1 MIRKTPSEPS
11 KEELIALN
19 AALRAENASLKARIA
34 ELERRLGLNSSNSG
48 KPPSSDGLKKP
59 ARVTSLRERS
69 EIIGKIRYFWWRLCP
84 MFAIQVALVLPLT
97 NASALDGDPSAF
109 PAFTPEFYPQSLQFY
124 PRALQADTQSAPAG
138 ANDQNTESFYKFS
151 VKFNSV
157 DVAQQV
163 NGVLQGF
170 SVPRRNWEQNNV
182 EDLNL
187 NFMFPYREVGIQPEL
202 ISSSAPAPRPGMS
215 DVVKEQHPEPPG
227 LTVTKRA
234 DWQDQPVEDKELK
247 YSAPGGAVRLSVR
260 EASSGGLLGTSLA
273 SFGLG
278 STDWPTNTM
287 AKSQKVDWAIV
298 DLSSFGLTV
307 FGYQNEV
314 GSGFKP
320 FGETKNEFAA
330 AATRTMKAGGQVRL
344 GAFSFGY
351 AHSCT
356 AKTVDSNAN
365 FFTTPDSNA
374 NFFAAQDANANS
386 CAAQNEASVALALPQ
401 LLPGLE
407 GSVSNLLPNLWAT
420 VSDKQ
425 TLLTGS
431 ETAAVT
437 NDTVSTSFGGTW
449 NWNNTYATLGYWN
462 YSSGNNPGLGA
473 TWSGRGF
480 DANLGMY
487 RASFGIYVG
496 LSYGQSEDAA
506 VSWQSAG
513 ALYNSYVT
521 VSYNPDKLP
530 AISVTAAAGNY
541 NYNAI
546 AYNVTSSDLYANL
559 YADSSGG
566 AYSSLAVGLDLTN
579 WLWSKQTSR
588 ALTGPYPSVKLLYRY
603 TENAFSNNSAQ
614 TVKDPNSL
622 VAMMIQGKF

>member
-1 MIRKTPSEPS
+1 MKASSYLRSIAFVVIEPKRMGLTVALAAHAAVLLVLLLAPHRSSPELVPISVAIIAQSESLDSYRSAPQTVVASRVIKTMRGPEPS
-11 KEELIALN
+11 ATRSADKHPLGVSKLTRAPVEASHLDEAGHLNEL
-19 AALRAENASLKARIA
+19 
-34 ELERRLGLNSSNSG
+34 
-48 KPPSSDGLKKP
+48 
-59 ARVTSLRERS
+59 
-69 EIIGKIRYFWWRLCP
+69 
-84 MFAIQVALVLPLT
+84 
-97 NASALDGDPSAF
+97 
-109 PAFTPEFYPQSLQFY
+109 
-124 PRALQADTQSAPAG
+124 
-138 ANDQNTESFYKFS
+138 
-151 VKFNSV
+151 
-157 DVAQQV
+157 
-163 NGVLQGF
+163 
-170 SVPRRNWEQNNV
+170 
-182 EDLNL
+182 
-187 NFMFPYREVGIQPEL
+187 FPYREVGIQPEL

-215 DVVKEQHPEPPG
+215 DVVKQQHPEPPG

-234 DWQDQPVEDKELK
+234 DWQDQPVEYKELK

-260 EASSGGLLGTSLA
+260 EASSGGLLGTNLA
-273 SFGLG
+273 SFGLA

-287 AKSQKVDWAIV
+287 AKSQKVDWTIV
-298 DLSSFGLTV
+298 DLKSFGVTV

-314 GSGFKP
+314 GSDFKP
-320 FGETKNEFAA
+320 FGETKQEFAA
-330 AATRTMKAGGQVRL
+330 AGTRTMKAGGQVRL

-356 AKTVDSNAN
+356 TKTVGSNAN
-365 FFTTPDSNA
+365 FFTAPDSNA

-386 CAAQNEASVALALPQ
+386 CAAGNEASVALALPQ

-425 TLLTGS
+425 TLPTGS
-431 ETAAVT
+431 ETAAVA

-449 NWNNTYATLGYWN
+449 NWNDTYATLGYWN
-462 YSSGNNPGLGA
+462 YSSGKNPGLGA

-487 RASFGIYVG
+487 RSSFGIYVG

-559 YADSSGG
+559 YADSSRGT
-566 AYSSLAVGLDLTN
+566 YSSLAVGLDLTN
-579 WLWSKQTSR
+579 WLWSNQTSR

-614 TVKDPNSL
+614 TAKDPNSL
-622 VAMMIQGKF
+622 VAMMVQGKF